1 MLPGLPSQGQLLPLG
16 FQALPNACLFCRG
29 QLLHLKLDMVQD
41 IGHSLLVVAAARIM
55 VTQDCQIAGIGLHG
69 LPEFLRDLGEGTLA
83 FDQECD
89 EVFFVEDALPEAQV
103 GVVEY
108 FRAAL
113 FRLELLLEARPL
125 PKVPSKLIYSS
136 RAEGCHS
143 QKDTHAHRQAG
154 QVECLEH
161 SCFSQ
166 AGTEG

>member
-1 MLPGLPSQGQLLPLG
+1 
-16 FQALPNACLFCRG
+16 
-29 QLLHLKLDMVQD
+29 MVQD
-41 IGHSLLVVAAARIM
+41 IGQSLLVVTATGIM
-55 VTQDCQIAGIGLHG
+55 VAQDREITWIGLHG

-83 FDQECD
+83 FDQEGD
-89 EVFFVEDALPEAQV
+89 EVFFVEDALPEAQI

-125 PKVPSKLIYSS
+125 PKVLNKLIHSS

-143 QKDTHAHRQAG
+143 QKNTQTHRQAG
-154 QVECLEH
+154 QVERLEH
-161 SCFSQ
+161 GGFSQ